1 MLVFT
6 SAASAMQCTH
16 PISSHYGRLK
26 EFSLHLSPA
35 GEENTGISAAATTV
49 KVSWDFKKK
58 LFYLIL
64 FRAENKCKP
73 STVFYFYARNTETLK
88 CLTSGD

>member
-58 LFYLIL
+58 IVLSDTF
-64 FRAENKCKP
+64 
-73 STVFYFYARNTETLK
+73 
-88 CLTSGD
+88 